1 MFFIFNFNFFFY
13 DLFFVDTNIL
23 STYTDKIWLTYS
35 NLISL
40 FLIIMFIIL
49 LGIVL
54 ANNAKHVKFLNL
66 TSAFYL
72 TIFFFYN
79 SLNYPYE
86 FLNLNWSFNQNTSL
100 FVNLFILIST
110 ITAILFFLGI
120 SNVFFIEENSKIEF
134 SFLVWFI
141 YLSAVYLISS
151 TDFIS
156 IIILLECIAFS
167 SYVLVGF
174 ERKNKFSTTS
184 ALKYLI
190 LASIPSGFFIL
201 GIALLYNNFGTFSQD
216 YLSIL
221 FNSTVNFEFKFDQF
235 TFSQAKGDLIQQEI
249 FLEFLCYVQYLN
261 DIFELWTPH
270 MVVVLK
276 ELFVEKA
283 EFKNMDVN
291 NFSSMTSS
299 LQNLDVPK
307 DVLNQSISELCALA
321 DKAKLND
328 IDCKLSRLLT
338 FYPHV
343 IHELRFLKIIW
354 ENLSLFYEEFS
365 VETKNNNNLYIFL
378 RENNLKNILTWFQ
391 FFAKEEF
398 LYLFDLGNSAEIFI
412 AEKSV
417 SDALGF
423 SGIYTYN
430 DHNNFSTVNELIKNI
445 RVSTFVDL
453 SLEALKCL
461 DLFHSKIILLANKYV
476 YNTFNLDNIMRQ
488 NIIINENFISI
499 NIDDTIF
506 QNFPFVKSL
515 PLLHIFISDINSFY
529 KQYVNFSSQNMFELT
544 DFFESSAEAFFIKNC
559 ENSFSFYENL
569 KPNGY
574 LTYLQESIYYTNS
587 SLYIYLTLIFILVNL
602 CFKLTAAPF
611 HVWAPSV
618 YGGSPLATLTFLSI
632 FSKLTI
638 IFFTIWLF
646 LNTLDSLKNIWQ
658 PVILIISF
666 LSVICSILGAFSEK
680 IFKRFFVYSSIGHVG
695 FMLIG
700 IAVLNLDGI
709 KGTIDY
715 LILYIISSFLIW
727 FILLHLS
734 KKTTMLVNLKGLS
747 FNQPMLS
754 LIFSITIFSL
764 SGIPPFGGFFVKY
777 EIFYSMINSSLFYF
791 AYILLLLTVVSFF
804 YYLRLIK
811 IIFFEQNKTFVKN
824 KNIDD
829 IKLRIVALC
838 FFIIPFFML
847 FIENPLAYFLKE
859 ILYKSLI

>member
-1 MFFIFNFNFFFY
+1 
-13 DLFFVDTNIL
+13 
-23 STYTDKIWLTYS
+23 
-35 NLISL
+35 
-40 FLIIMFIIL
+40 MFIIL

-100 FVNLFILIST
+100 FVNLFIFIST

-235 TFSQAKGDLIQQEI
+235 TFSQAKVDLIQQEI
-249 FLEFLCYVQYLN
+249 FIEFLCYVQYLN
-261 DIFELWTPH
+261 DVFEIWSPAVPLALREVFLGQNNTEIYFDIN
-270 MVVVLK
+270 VFKENVALILNQDISKEILDESIK
-276 ELFVEKA
+276 ELKDLEKKFA
-283 EFKNMDVN
+283 D
-291 NFSSMTSS
+291 
-299 LQNLDVPK
+299 
-307 DVLNQSISELCALA
+307 
-321 DKAKLND
+321 DKAACLKL
-328 IDCKLSRLLT
+328 RLLA
-338 FYPHV
+338 FYPHM
-343 IHELRFLKIIW
+343 IHELRFLKFMW
-354 ENLSLFYEEFS
+354 ENISLFYDQSSFEQ
-365 VETKNNNNLYIFL
+365 TNNGLYIFL
-378 RENNLKNILTWFQ
+378 RENNFKNILDWFQ

-398 LYLFDLGNSAEIFI
+398 TSLFLTGNFAEIFLG
-412 AEKSV
+412 ERTV
-417 SDALGF
+417 SDVLALTGAATFNENNHIQHLWNPIDETWVNLSFFAVDIFEGF
-423 SGIYTYN
+423 
-430 DHNNFSTVNELIKNI
+430 HEKL
-445 RVSTFVDL
+445 
-453 SLEALKCL
+453 
-461 DLFHSKIILLANKYV
+461 ILLAHKYCW
-476 YNTFNLDNIMRQ
+476 YIQSTTFIEESFLDKFPFFINLPKSTVL
-488 NIIINENFISI
+488 FISDLESFY
-499 NIDDTIF
+499 NNYFKLSTKEF
-506 QNFPFVKSL
+506 FALQNFP
-515 PLLHIFISDINSFY
+515 NN
-529 KQYVNFSSQNMFELT
+529 NF
-544 DFFESSAEAFFIKNC
+544 
-559 ENSFSFYENL
+559 ENNFWLCRENAFSFTESIL
-569 KPNGY
+569 PAGY
-574 LTYLQESIYYTNS
+574 LNYIQESIYYTNS

-638 IFFTIWLF
+638 IFFTMWLF